1 MGLDANREDRIV
13 NAMSA
18 QDLLAI
24 TTYTLGRKYRRIAF
38 SDTRDLI
45 VEWPIAI
52 APATHAEA
60 AAEALSIVRTAV
72 QS

>member
-18 QDLLAI
+18 QDLLAV
-24 TTYTLGRKYRRIAF
+24 TTYTLGRKCRRIAF
-38 SDTRDLI
+38 SDTRELI

-60 AAEALSIVRTAV
+60 AAEALRLVRKAV